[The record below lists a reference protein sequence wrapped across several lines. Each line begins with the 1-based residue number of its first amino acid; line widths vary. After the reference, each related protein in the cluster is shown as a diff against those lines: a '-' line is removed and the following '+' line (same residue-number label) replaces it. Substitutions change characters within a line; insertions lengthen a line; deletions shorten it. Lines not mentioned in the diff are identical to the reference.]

1 MPLKIVFADVDGV
14 LNSHNYWKTLDG
26 RRSAAEGNEPST
38 EEYAQGMIDP
48 DAVAEL
54 NRIVKTTGAVV
65 VLSSSWRHV
74 HSMTHMN
81 RMLQFQGFDGFLVGA
96 TPELPHGVQTPAFK
110 AFLQANP
117 DHWTGRVNCR
127 GNEIQAWLDSMAKVV
142 SKFTIID
149 DDSDMAHLEPF
160 LVKTPYETGL
170 TPELANK
177 AIRMLGS
184 VSGCIELGVGV
195 VGDQGRV

>member
-1 MPLKIVFADVDGV
+1 MISTIFLDVDGV

-26 RRSAAEGNEPST
+26 RRSSAENEASVQ
-38 EEYAQGMIDP
+38 EYASGMIDA

-54 NRIVKTTGAVV
+54 NRIVKVTGAVV
-65 VLSSSWRHV
+65 VLSSSWRHA

-81 RMLQFQGFDGFLVGA
+81 RMLQFRGFKGFLIGA
-96 TPELPHGVQTPAFK
+96 TPELPHGSQTPAFT

-117 DHWTGRVNCR
+117 EHWTGRVNCR

-142 SKFTIID
+142 SKFVILD

-170 TPELANK
+170 TPELADK
-177 AIRMLGS
+177 AIEMLS
-184 VSGCIELGVGV
+184 VDRCT
-195 VGDQGRV
+195 

>member
-1 MPLKIVFADVDGV
+1 MISAIFLDVDGV

-26 RRSAAEGNEPST
+26 RRSDAGTEATNEQ
-38 EEYAQGMIDP
+38 YASGMIDS

-54 NRIVKTTGAVV
+54 NRIVKATGAVV
-65 VLSSSWRHV
+65 VLSSSWRHA

-81 RMLQFQGFDGFLVGA
+81 RMLRFRGFDGFLVGA
-96 TPELPHGVQTPAFK
+96 TPELPHGVQTPAFRE
-110 AFLQANP
+110 FLQANP
-117 DHWTGRVNCR
+117 EHWTERVNCR
-127 GNEIQAWLDSMAKVV
+127 GNEIQAWLDIMAKVV

-170 TPELANK
+170 TPELADE
-177 AIRMLGS
+177 AIAMLTHGKNH
-184 VSGCIELGVGV
+184 
-195 VGDQGRV
+195 